1 MLRIAFFILSFISFV
16 ASANSPLQLDKRL
29 GFSQSNNS
37 SQVVDLPTQIENVK
51 TSITKLSNE
60 QNGYLELEQNS
71 DVITQKISAEIN
83 QPITDINISADI
95 DMGQQASMAYYHLS
109 ELKQSENDLSEQL
122 VRLSKRQ
129 QQLPSLIRQ
138 AKDASNQHKRTQLAP
153 VDTPLGQLH
162 LLQGQL
168 LEQHIETLTA
178 ELSSSPKQK
187 QIAQLQLQLLRIE
200 HAQQEKLIESL
211 NKQNNQYRQQQAAN
225 TIANNIIDQQQLA
238 DTISQEISQK
248 NQQYAQELIRITNGI
263 TQVITQQE
271 KAEKQYQSHALQLTN
286 VEEQITWVE
295 TNSAFGD
302 RFLQML
308 QSLPKP
314 PNQDVLLAEIA
325 DSRLKRYQAEQQQ
338 ALNKQQLN
346 TEDFLNHTQIK
357 LLESQQSLIE
367 QLVQNYDVYL
377 NEQAKLR
384 NSYEQL
390 NRIYLRLKNTLNE
403 HLFWVPNAARIS
415 GLWFIDLKNATVWLT
430 QAPQREKLK
439 QAWQSQNI
447 YWAWWVIILILCL
460 MAQDLLT
467 PRFNKAIEHYGQ
479 NVGNVTQDKF
489 IYTAKTLGLT
499 LFYSLLKPM
508 PLLLGG
514 LIFFSS
520 EFNFVHAI
528 GVGVLSIGCSYWV
541 YRFFAL
547 LSLDNGIL
555 ISHFRRPQPLVKR
568 LQQKTLR
575 FIFISWPLIGIMGF
589 SEAIDT
595 SLIRNSI
602 GRGAFLVFT
611 ITLLILYR
619 DMYAFINDF
628 RANANDGKNMK
639 LFNKITWTFLI
650 AVPCCCIVLA
660 SIGYYFS
667 AFQVLLQLQL
677 SLLLGLGFLLLYQLI
692 KRWMLI
698 ERRLI
703 AFDRAKARRAER
715 LAQRERGELNN
726 AADVNDN
733 YEEPIVDL
741 ETIASQSLGLVRS
754 LLILAFFGSLL
765 ALVSQ
770 THTALFSFL
779 DGITMWNTHSVIN
792 GIEQQIPITLKSI
805 LFSFIVVGFSAMI
818 AKNLPGLL
826 ELTILQRLEL
836 TPGTGFAITTVSSYL
851 VIFLGLLVGFSTIG
865 VEWSKLQ
872 WLVAA
877 LSVGLGFGL
886 QEIFAN
892 FISGLIILFEKP
904 IRIGDTVTIRDLT
917 GTVTKIEIRATT
929 IVDWDRKEIIV
940 PNKAFITEQLVNW
953 SLSDPI
959 TRVIVSVSVQR
970 DADPSKVEALLHQ
983 AVRECDL
990 SLSFPEPEVWFAG
1003 FGQHTQDYEV
1013 RSYAK
1018 DMNDRWP
1025 LRHNLHKR
1033 ICKKL
1038 KENHVE
1044 LAYPQMEIHINNGQ
1058 SRDLH
1063 QIIKG

>member
-1 MLRIAFFILSFISFV
+1 MFRIAVFLLCFCTFF

-29 GFSQSNNS
+29 GFSQGNNS
-37 SQVVDLPTQIENVK
+37 NQVIDIPTQIDNVK
-51 TSITKLSNE
+51 ASIEKLNDEE
-60 QNGYLELEQNS
+60 QSYLELEQNS
-71 DVITQKISAEIN
+71 ETTIEQLTAQIN
-83 QPITDINISADI
+83 QPAPEVFVDNKIDIS
-95 DMGQQASMAYYHLS
+95 QQASMAYYHLS
-109 ELKQSENDLSEQL
+109 EQKQSENELSKQL
-122 VRLSKRQ
+122 LSLSKRQ

-138 AKDASNQHKRTQLAP
+138 AKDALNQFKRTQLAP

-162 LLQGQL
+162 VLQGQL
-168 LEQHIETLTA
+168 LEQHIATLSA
-178 ELSSSPKQK
+178 EHASSPKQK

-200 HAQQEKLIESL
+200 HAQQEKLIEAL
-211 NKQNNQYRQQQAAN
+211 NKQNSRHRQQQAAN
-225 TIANNIIDQQQLA
+225 TIANNIIDEQQLA
-238 DTISQEISQK
+238 DVVSQEISHK
-248 NQQYAQELIRITNGI
+248 NQQYAQELIRITDSI
-263 TQVITQQE
+263 SAVISLQE
-271 KAEKQYQSHALQLTN
+271 KTERQYQTHALQLAN

-314 PNQDVLLAEIA
+314 PSQDALLAEVA
-325 DSRLKRYQAEQQQ
+325 DSRLKRYQAEQQK
-338 ALNKQQLN
+338 ALNKQQLSN
-346 TEDFLNHTQIK
+346 QDFLNNTQIK

-367 QLVQNYDVYL
+367 ELVQNYDVYL

-390 NRIYLRLKNTLNE
+390 NQIYLELKNTLNE
-403 HLFWVPNAARIS
+403 HLFWVPNAAGIS
-415 GLWFIDLKNATVWLT
+415 GLWLIDLKNATVWMT
-430 QAPQREKLK
+430 QAQQREKLK

-467 PRFNKAIEHYGQ
+467 PKFNQTMERYGQ
-479 NVGNVTQDKF
+479 YVGNVTQDKF
-489 IYTAKTLGLT
+489 IYTAKTLVLS
-499 LFYSLLKPM
+499 LVYSLLKPL
-508 PLLLGG
+508 PLLLAG
-514 LIFFSS
+514 LILFSS
-520 EFNFVHAI
+520 ELNFVHAI

-547 LSLDNGIL
+547 LSLDNGIM
-555 ISHFRRPQPLVKR
+555 ISHFRRPQPLVRRMQEKV
-568 LQQKTLR
+568 LR
-575 FIFISWPLIGIMGF
+575 FILISWPLIGIMGF
-589 SEAIDT
+589 TEAIDT

-602 GRGAFLVFT
+602 GRGAFLLFT
-611 ITLLILYR
+611 ITLLVLYR
-619 DMYAFINDF
+619 DLYAFITDY
-628 RANANDGKNMK
+628 RESANDGKNMK
-639 LFNKITWTFLI
+639 LLNKLMWAFLI
-650 AVPCCCIVLA
+650 IVPCGCVVLA
-660 SIGYYFS
+660 TVGYYFS
-667 AFQVLLQLQL
+667 AFQVLLQVQL

-715 LAQRERGELNN
+715 LAQRERGELNH
-726 AADVNDN
+726 AADANEN

-765 ALVSQ
+765 GLISQ

-779 DGITMWNTHSVIN
+779 DGITLWNTHSVVN
-792 GIEQQIPITLKSI
+792 GIEQQVPITLKSI
-805 LFSFIVVGFSAMI
+805 FFSFIIVGFSAMI

-851 VIFLGLLVGFSTIG
+851 VVFIGLLVGFSTIG

-917 GTVTKIEIRATT
+917 GTVSKIEIRATT

-983 AVRECDL
+983 AVRESEL

-1025 LRHNLHKR
+1025 LRHSLHKR

-1038 KENHVE
+1038 KENQVE

-1058 SRDLH
+1058 PRDIN

>member
-1 MLRIAFFILSFISFV
+1 MIRIAVLLFCIISFT
-16 ASANSPLQLDKRL
+16 ASATSPLQLDKRL
-29 GFSQSNNS
+29 GFAKNTNTIA
-37 SQVVDLPTQIENVK
+37 VVDIPTQIGNVQQ
-51 TSITKLSNE
+51 SITRLRNE
-60 QNGYLELEQNS
+60 AQSYDDLESTSAGTINN
-71 DVITQKISAEIN
+71 ITAKIN
-83 QPITDINISADI
+83 QPAAPIIINDDVDIS
-95 DMGQQASMAYYHLS
+95 QQASMAYYHLS
-109 ELKQSENDLSEQL
+109 EQKQSENDLSLQL
-122 VRLSKRQ
+122 VELNKRQ
-129 QQLPSLIRQ
+129 TALPTLIRQ
-138 AKDASNQHKRTQLAP
+138 AKEALNQHKRARQAP
-153 VDTPLGQLH
+153 LDTPLGK
-162 LLQGQL
+162 LQSLQAEL
-168 LEQHIETLTA
+168 LEQHIATLSS
-178 ELSSSPKQK
+178 ELSSGPKQK
-187 QIAQLQLQLLRIE
+187 QIVQLQLQLLRLE
-200 HAQQEKLIESL
+200 HAQQERLIEQL
-211 NKQNNQYRQQQAAN
+211 NQKNNQYRQQKAAN
-225 TIANNIIDQQQLA
+225 TIANNLIDEQQLA
-238 DTISQEISQK
+238 DEASQEISAQ
-248 NQQYAQELIRITNGI
+248 NQLYADELIRINNAISDTI
-263 TQVITQQE
+263 ELQE
-271 KAEKQYQSHALQLTN
+271 KAEKQYQSHALQLAN

-314 PNQDVLLAEIA
+314 TNQDKLLASVA
-325 DSRLKRYQAEQQQ
+325 DSRLKRYQAEQQK
-338 ALNKQQLN
+338 ALNKQQLSNQKYLNN
-346 TEDFLNHTQIK
+346 TQVK
-357 LLESQQSLIE
+357 LLTSQQSLIE
-367 QLVQNYDVYL
+367 QVVQSYDVYL

-390 NRIYLRLKNTLNE
+390 TQIYLDLKNTLNE
-403 HLFWVPNAARIS
+403 HLFWVPNAAAIS
-415 GLWFIDLKNATVWLT
+415 GLWLIDLKNATVWMMQT
-430 QAPQREKLK
+430 QQGQLLK
-439 QAWQSQNI
+439 QAWAEQNI
-447 YWAWWVIILILCL
+447 YWAWWVITLILCL

-467 PRFNKAIEHYGQ
+467 PKFNRTIEHYGQ
-479 NVGNVTQDKF
+479 YVGNVTQDKF
-489 IYTAKTLGLT
+489 KYTAKTLALS
-499 LFYSLLKPM
+499 LCYSLVKPL
-508 PLLLGG
+508 PVLLAGWIL
-514 LIFFSS
+514 FAS
-520 EFNFVHAI
+520 ELNLVHAI
-528 GVGVLSIGCSYWV
+528 GVGVLSVGGSYLV
-541 YRFFAL
+541 YRVFAL
-547 LSLDNGIL
+547 LACDNGIL
-555 ISHFRRPQPLVKR
+555 VCHFRRPEALIRR
-568 LQQKTLR
+568 LQEKTLR
-575 FIFISWPLIGIMGF
+575 FIVLSWPLIGIIGF
-589 SEAIDT
+589 TEALDS

-602 GRGAFLVFT
+602 GRLAFFLFT
-611 ITLLILYR
+611 ISLLMLYK
-619 DMYAFINDF
+619 DLYAFINDF

-639 LFNKITWTFLI
+639 LLHKVIWAFLI
-650 AVPCCCIVLA
+650 TVPCASIVFAL
-660 SIGYYFS
+660 IGYYFS

-677 SLLLGLGFLLLYQLI
+677 ALLLGLGFLLLYQLL

-703 AFDRAKARRAER
+703 AFDRAKTKRAER

-726 AADVNDN
+726 TPDVSEN
-733 YEEPIVDL
+733 YEEPKVDL
-741 ETIASQSLGLVRS
+741 ETISSQSLGLVRS
-754 LLILAFFGSLL
+754 LLILAFFASLL
-765 ALVSQ
+765 GLISQ

-779 DGITMWNTHSVIN
+779 DGITLWSTHSVVN

-805 LFSFIVVGFSAMI
+805 LFAFITVGFSAMI

-836 TPGTGFAITTVSSYL
+836 SPGTGFAITTVSSY
-851 VIFLGLLVGFSTIG
+851 VVVFLGMLIGFSTVG

-917 GTVTKIEIRATT
+917 GTVSKIEIRATT

-959 TRVIVSVSVQR
+959 TRVIVYVSVQR

-990 SLSFPEPEVWFAG
+990 SLTFPEPEVWFAG

-1038 KENHVE
+1038 KENQVE

-1058 SRDLH
+1058 SREFNK
-1063 QIIKG
+1063 IIKG

>member
-1 MLRIAFFILSFISFV
+1 MFRIAVILCCAISFSV
-16 ASANSPLQLDKRL
+16 SATSPLQLDKRL
-29 GFSQSNNS
+29 GFSKNTNNTQVIDIPAQITSVEESIEKQHSEEQS
-37 SQVVDLPTQIENVK
+37 
-51 TSITKLSNE
+51 
-60 QNGYLELEQNS
+60 YLELSSTSAITIEN
-71 DVITQKISAEIN
+71 ITQLIN
-83 QPITDINISADI
+83 QPVSELAISKDVDI
-95 DMGQQASMAYYHLS
+95 GQQASMAYYHLS
-109 ELKQSENDLSEQL
+109 EQKQSESDLSQQL
-122 VRLSKRQ
+122 LSLNKRQ
-129 QQLPSLIRQ
+129 QALPNLIKQ
-138 AKDASNQHKRTQLAP
+138 AKEASSQHKRAQQAP
-153 VDTPLGQLH
+153 DDTPLGKLQR
-162 LLQGQL
+162 LQGAL
-168 LEQHIETLTA
+168 LEQHINTLSA
-178 ELSSSPKQK
+178 ELSSGPKQK
-187 QIAQLQLQLLRIE
+187 QIVRLQLQLLRIE
-200 HAQQEKLIESL
+200 HSQQEKLIEAL
-211 NKQNNQYRQQQAAN
+211 NIQTNQYRQQKAAN
-225 TIANNIIDQQQLA
+225 TIANNLIGEQQLA
-238 DTISQEISQK
+238 DVISQELSNK
-248 NQQYAQELIRITNGI
+248 NQQYAAELIRINSEI
-263 TQVITQQE
+263 TKVISQQE

-314 PNQDVLLAEIA
+314 PNQDLLLAEIA
-325 DSRLKRYQAEQQQ
+325 DSRLMRYQAEQQR
-338 ALNKQQLN
+338 ALNKQQLS
-346 TEDFLNHTQIK
+346 TEQFLNKTQTQ
-357 LLESQQSLIE
+357 LLQSQQSLIE
-367 QLVQNYDVYL
+367 QVVQSYDVYL

-390 NRIYLRLKNTLNE
+390 NQIYLELKSTLNE
-403 HLFWVPNAARIS
+403 HLFWVPNAAAIT
-415 GLWFIDLKNATVWLT
+415 GLWLVDLKNATVWMM
-430 QAPQREKLK
+430 QAQQREKIK
-439 QAWQSQNI
+439 QAWKNQNI
-447 YWAWWVIILILCL
+447 YWAWWVITLILSL

-467 PRFNKAIEHYGQ
+467 PKFSKTIQRYGQ
-479 NVGNVTQDKF
+479 YVGNVTQDKF
-489 IYTAKTLGLT
+489 KYTAKTLALT
-499 LFYSLLKPM
+499 LSYSLVKPL
-508 PLLLGG
+508 PLLLAGWI
-514 LIFFSS
+514 LFAS
-520 EFNFVHAI
+520 ELNFVHAI
-528 GVGVLSIGCSYWV
+528 GVGVLSIGCCYLV

-547 LSLDNGIL
+547 LAIDNGIL
-555 ISHFRRPQPLVKR
+555 ISHFRRPEPLIRR
-568 LQQKTLR
+568 LQEKTLR
-575 FIFISWPLIGIMGF
+575 FIVLSWPLIGIIGF
-589 SEAIDT
+589 TEALDT

-602 GRGAFLVFT
+602 GRGAFILLT
-611 ITLLILYR
+611 ISLLLLYK
-619 DMYAFINDF
+619 DMYSFISDF

-639 LFNKITWTFLI
+639 LLHKVIWIFLI
-650 AVPCCCIVLA
+650 TVPCA
-660 SIGYYFS
+660 SIFFAVIGYYFS

-677 SLLLGLGFLLLYQLI
+677 SLVLGLGFLLLYQLI

-703 AFDRAKARRAER
+703 AFDRAKAKRAER

-726 AADVNDN
+726 TPDVSEN

-741 ETIASQSLGLVRS
+741 ETISSQSLGLVRS
-754 LLILAFFGSLL
+754 LLILAFFASLL
-765 ALVSQ
+765 GLISQ

-779 DGITMWNTHSVIN
+779 DGITLWNTHSVVN
-792 GIEQQIPITLKSI
+792 GMEQQIPITLKSI
-805 LFSFIVVGFSAMI
+805 LFAFIFVGFSAMI

-836 TPGTGFAITTVSSYL
+836 SPGTGFAITTVSSYM
-851 VIFLGLLVGFSTIG
+851 VVFVGMLVGFSTVG

-917 GTVTKIEIRATT
+917 GTVSKIEIRATT

-1025 LRHNLHKR
+1025 LRHDLHKR

-1044 LAYPQMEIHINNGQ
+1044 LAYPQMEIHINNAPN
-1058 SRDLH
+1058 REFNK
-1063 QIIKG
+1063 IIKG

>member
-1 MLRIAFFILSFISFV
+1 MFRIAFFILSLVSFF

-29 GFSQSNNS
+29 GFSQGSSS
-37 SQVVDLPTQIENVK
+37 SQVADLPTQIENVK
-51 TSITKLSNE
+51 ASIEKLNAE
-60 QNGYLELEQNS
+60 EKNYLELERNS
-71 DVITQKISAEIN
+71 DAITQRITAEIR
-83 QPITDINISADI
+83 QPIYELNINAEI
-95 DMGQQASMAYYHLS
+95 DVGQQASMAYYHLS

-122 VRLSKRQ
+122 VTLTKRQ
-129 QQLPSLIRQ
+129 QELPSVLRQ
-138 AKDASNQHKRTQLAP
+138 AKDASNQHQRTKLAP
-153 VDTPLGQLH
+153 ADTPLGQLH
-162 LLQGQL
+162 LLQGEL
-168 LEQHIETLTA
+168 LKQNIATLTA
-178 ELSSSPKQK
+178 ELTSNPKQK
-187 QIAQLQLQLLRIE
+187 QIAQLQLQRLRIE
-200 HAQQEKLIESL
+200 HTQQEKLIESL
-211 NKQNNQYRQQQAAN
+211 NKQNNQNRQQQAAN
-225 TIANNIIDQQQLA
+225 TIANNIIDEQLLA
-238 DTISQEISQK
+238 DTIAQEISQK
-248 NQQYAQELIRITNGI
+248 NQQYAQELIRITDGI
-263 TQVITQQE
+263 THVITQQE
-271 KAEKQYQSHALQLTN
+271 KTEKQYQSLALQLTN

-325 DSRLKRYQAEQQQ
+325 DSRLMRYQAEQQK
-338 ALNKQQLN
+338 ALNKQQLTN
-346 TEDFLNHTQIK
+346 EGFLNNTQIK

-403 HLFWVPNAARIS
+403 HLFWVPNAASIS
-415 GLWFIDLKNATVWLT
+415 GLWLVDLKNATVWLT
-430 QAPQREKLK
+430 QATQIEKLK

-467 PRFNKAIEHYGQ
+467 PKFNRAIEHYGQ

-489 IYTAKTLGLT
+489 IYTAKTLGLSF
-499 LFYSLLKPM
+499 LYSLVKPL
-508 PLLLGG
+508 PLLLAGF
-514 LIFFSS
+514 IFYNS
-520 EFNFVHAI
+520 ELNFVHAI
-528 GVGVLSIGCSYWV
+528 GVGVLSIACSYWV

-555 ISHFRRPQPLVKR
+555 INHFRRPQPLVKR
-568 LQQKTLR
+568 LQEKTLR
-575 FIFISWPLIGIMGF
+575 FIFVSWPLIGIMGF

-602 GRGAFLVFT
+602 GRGAFLIFT

-639 LFNKITWTFLI
+639 LFNKLTWTFLI
-650 AVPCCCIVLA
+650 TVPCACIFLA
-660 SIGYYFS
+660 IIGYYFS

-677 SLLLGLGFLLLYQLI
+677 SLLLGLGFLLLYQLT

-715 LAQRERGELNN
+715 LAQRERGELNSS
-726 AADVNDN
+726 ADANEN

-765 ALVSQ
+765 ALLSQ

-779 DGITMWNTHSVIN
+779 DGITLWNTHSVVN

-805 LFSFIVVGFSAMI
+805 LFSFMIVGFSAMI

-836 TPGTGFAITTVSSYL
+836 TPGTGFAITTVSSYI
-851 VIFLGLLVGFSTIG
+851 VIFLGLLIGFSTIG

-904 IRIGDTVTIRDLT
+904 IRIGDTVTIRNLT
-917 GTVTKIEIRATT
+917 GTVSKIEIRATT

-959 TRVIVSVSVQR
+959 TRVIVNVSVQR

-1038 KENHVE
+1038 KDNHVE

-1058 SRDLH
+1058 SRDLN

>member
-1 MLRIAFFILSFISFV
+1 MIRIAVLLFCIISFT
-16 ASANSPLQLDKRL
+16 ASATSPLQLDKRL
-29 GFSQSNNS
+29 GFAKNTNTIA
-37 SQVVDLPTQIENVK
+37 VVDIPTQIDNVQQ
-51 TSITKLSNE
+51 SITRLRNE
-60 QNGYLELEQNS
+60 AQSYDDLESTSAGTINS
-71 DVITQKISAEIN
+71 ITAKIN
-83 QPITDINISADI
+83 QPAAPIIINDDVDIS
-95 DMGQQASMAYYHLS
+95 QQASMAYYHLS
-109 ELKQSENDLSEQL
+109 EQKQSENDLSLQL
-122 VRLSKRQ
+122 VELNKRQ
-129 QQLPSLIRQ
+129 TALPTLIRQ
-138 AKDASNQHKRTQLAP
+138 AKEALNQHKRARQAP
-153 VDTPLGQLH
+153 LDTPLGK
-162 LLQGQL
+162 LQSLQAEL
-168 LEQHIETLTA
+168 LEQHIATLSS
-178 ELSSSPKQK
+178 ELSSGPKQK
-187 QIAQLQLQLLRIE
+187 QIVQLQLQLLRLE
-200 HAQQEKLIESL
+200 HAQQERLIEQL
-211 NKQNNQYRQQQAAN
+211 NQKNNQYRQQQAAN
-225 TIANNIIDQQQLA
+225 TIANNLIDEQQLA
-238 DTISQEISQK
+238 DEVSQEISAQ
-248 NQQYAQELIRITNGI
+248 NQQYADELIRINNAISDTI
-263 TQVITQQE
+263 ELQE
-271 KAEKQYQSHALQLTN
+271 KAEKQYQSHALQLAN

-314 PNQDVLLAEIA
+314 TNQDKLLASVA
-325 DSRLKRYQAEQQQ
+325 DSRLKRYQAEQQK
-338 ALNKQQLN
+338 ALNKQQLSNQKYLNN
-346 TEDFLNHTQIK
+346 TQVK
-357 LLESQQSLIE
+357 LLTSQQSLIE
-367 QLVQNYDVYL
+367 QVVQSYDVYL

-390 NRIYLRLKNTLNE
+390 TQIYLDLKNTLNE
-403 HLFWVPNAARIS
+403 HLFWVPNAAAIS
-415 GLWFIDLKNATVWLT
+415 GLWLIDLKNATVWMMQT
-430 QAPQREKLK
+430 QQGQLLK
-439 QAWQSQNI
+439 QAWADQNI
-447 YWAWWVIILILCL
+447 YWAWWVITLILCL

-467 PRFNKAIEHYGQ
+467 PKFNRTIEHYGQ
-479 NVGNVTQDKF
+479 YVGNVTQDKF
-489 IYTAKTLGLT
+489 KYTAKTLALS
-499 LFYSLLKPM
+499 LCYSLVKPL
-508 PLLLGG
+508 PVLLAGWIL
-514 LIFFSS
+514 FAS
-520 EFNFVHAI
+520 ELNLVHAI
-528 GVGVLSIGCSYWV
+528 GVGVLSVGGSYLV
-541 YRFFAL
+541 YRVFAL
-547 LSLDNGIL
+547 LACDNGIL
-555 ISHFRRPQPLVKR
+555 VCHFRRPETLIRR
-568 LQQKTLR
+568 LQEKTLR
-575 FIFISWPLIGIMGF
+575 FIVLSWPLIGIIGF
-589 SEAIDT
+589 TEALDS

-602 GRGAFLVFT
+602 GRLAFFLFT
-611 ITLLILYR
+611 ISLLMLYK
-619 DMYAFINDF
+619 DLYAFINDF

-639 LFNKITWTFLI
+639 LLHKVIWAFLI
-650 AVPCCCIVLA
+650 TVPCASIVFAL
-660 SIGYYFS
+660 IGYYFS

-677 SLLLGLGFLLLYQLI
+677 ALLLGLGFLLLYQLL

-703 AFDRAKARRAER
+703 AFDRAKTKRAER

-726 AADVNDN
+726 TPDVSEN
-733 YEEPIVDL
+733 YEEPKVDL
-741 ETIASQSLGLVRS
+741 ETISSQSLGLVRS
-754 LLILAFFGSLL
+754 LLILAFFASLL
-765 ALVSQ
+765 GLISQ

-779 DGITMWNTHSVIN
+779 DGITLWSTHSVVN

-805 LFSFIVVGFSAMI
+805 LFAFITVGFSAMI

-836 TPGTGFAITTVSSYL
+836 SPGTGFAITTVSSY
-851 VIFLGLLVGFSTIG
+851 VVVFLGMLIGFSTVG

-917 GTVTKIEIRATT
+917 GTVSKIEIRATT

-959 TRVIVSVSVQR
+959 TRVIVYVSVQR

-990 SLSFPEPEVWFAG
+990 SLTFPEPEVWFAG

-1038 KENHVE
+1038 KENQVE

-1058 SRDLH
+1058 SREFNK
-1063 QIIKG
+1063 IIKG